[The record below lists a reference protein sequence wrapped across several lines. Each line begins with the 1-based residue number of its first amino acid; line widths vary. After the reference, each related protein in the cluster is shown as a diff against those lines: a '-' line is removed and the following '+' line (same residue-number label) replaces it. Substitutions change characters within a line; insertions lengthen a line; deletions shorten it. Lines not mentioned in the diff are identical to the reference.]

1 MITNQ
6 RPGSSTP
13 RSLPYPIH
21 RLNTPQIQVWLIS
34 VTARREFA
42 SNLVKRPEYSGG
54 VGLLSPDLHLFAVVD
69 PHGNIREL
77 PPPHR
82 VFEMWQIENQP
93 DLPRCPCANFIELES
108 GGPWAE
114 SGKEGHH
121 PLCQFDPT
129 GAIVFGIASKK
140 ALHRVGVEVRG
151 DSLVRV
157 EKTGKAPQE
166 RPDEWDRIRTEVRG
180 G

>member
-13 RSLPYPIH
+13 RGLPYPIH
-21 RLNTPQIQVWLIS
+21 RLNTPQMAVWMIS

-42 SNLVKRPEYSGG
+42 SNLVKRPEYAGG
-54 VGLLSPDLHLFAVVD
+54 VGLLSPELYLFSLVD
-69 PHGNIREL
+69 PRGTIREL

-82 VFEMWQIENQP
+82 VFEMWQIANQP
-93 DLPRCPCANFIELES
+93 ELQRCPCANFIELES
-108 GGPWAE
+108 EGPWSE

-129 GAIVFGIASKK
+129 GAVVFDIAAKT
-140 ALHRVGVEVRG
+140 ALRRVGVEARG
-151 DSLVRV
+151 GELVRV
-157 EKTGKAPQE
+157 EKTGKKPQE
-166 RPDEWDRIRTEVRG
+166 RPDEWDRIRKEVRG
-180 G
+180 T